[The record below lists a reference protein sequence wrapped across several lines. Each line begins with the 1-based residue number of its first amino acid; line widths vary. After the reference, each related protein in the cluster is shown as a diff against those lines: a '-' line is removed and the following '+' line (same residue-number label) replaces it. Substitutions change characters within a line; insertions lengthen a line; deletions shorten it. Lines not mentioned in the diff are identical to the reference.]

1 MPVSQSR
8 KNVGVRAIMLL
19 SPCLL
24 LIAALTP
31 PKGPDDPCK
40 LFTQDEIKALIG
52 ATVQAGSASIAGCQ
66 WSSADYESSA
76 QIQIIEDTSYY
87 EPHKGAKD
95 YSELTGVGLY
105 GWSGFEM
112 GSWVASSNTGRFVLL
127 TMVTSAKAER
137 ATAVKFLSMLAE
149 RVK

>member
-1 MPVSQSR
+1 MSVPR
-8 KNVGVRAIMLL
+8 LRMKPGVRVLMLL

-24 LIAALTP
+24 LIGALAP

-52 ATVQAGSASIAGCQ
+52 AAVQAGSASIAGCQ

>member
-1 MPVSQSR
+1 MSVRLRMIP
-8 KNVGVRAIMLL
+8 GVRALMLL

-24 LIAALTP
+24 LIGALTP
-31 PKGPDDPCK
+31 PTGPDDPCK

-52 ATVQAGSASIAGCQ
+52 ATVEAGGASIAGCQ
-66 WSSADYESSA
+66 WSSADYESYA

-105 GWSGFEM
+105 GWSGFEL
-112 GSWVASSNTGRFVLL
+112 GSWVASSNTGRFVLI
-127 TMVTSAKAER
+127 TMVTSPKADR
-137 ATAVKFLSMLAE
+137 STAVKFLSMLAE